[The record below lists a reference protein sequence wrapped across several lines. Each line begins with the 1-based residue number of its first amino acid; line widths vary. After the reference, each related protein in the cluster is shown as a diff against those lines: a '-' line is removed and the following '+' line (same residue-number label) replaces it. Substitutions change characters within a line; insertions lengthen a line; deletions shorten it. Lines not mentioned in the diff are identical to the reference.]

1 MLGSGSAVVKQ
12 TGRFES
18 GEQILQ
24 DVPVHVCQSA
34 IDAILSDGQSGVIDS
49 KQVQDGGVDIVDLSG
64 VIAIEGFVAPFVGVS
79 AGDATADSTATQPV
93 GEDIRVMVTAGG
105 PLSGGHASEFCC
117 PEDDGVIQQSAL
129 FEIFDERGGADGH
142 THGQWSVVALNIF
155 VAVPVTAWEAVIVSA
170 PDLNKSDASF
180 QQSASDEAFATEA
193 VSFFWDIDF
202 RGPGTA
208 GFCQPVGFE
217 SGGGFL
223 GQVEGFGG
231 TELHAS
237 GEFVGAEPGFESGI
251 AGVALVVALVE

>member
-12 TGRFES
+12 AGMFES

-34 IDAILSDGQSGVIDS
+34 IDAILSDGQTGVIDS
-49 KQVQDGGVDIVDLSG
+49 QQMQDGGVDIIDLSG

-79 AGDATADSTATQPV
+79 AGDATTDSTATEPV
-93 GEDIRVMVTAGG
+93 GKDIRVMVTSSGTLG
-105 PLSGGHASEFCC
+105 GGHASEFCC
-117 PEDDGVIQQSAL
+117 PEDDGVIEESAL
-129 FEIFDERGGADGH
+129 SEVFDERGGADGH

-155 VAVPVTAWEAVIVSA
+155 VAVPVTTWEAVIVSA

-180 QQSASDEAFATEA
+180 QKSASDEAFATEA
-193 VSFFWDIDF
+193 IRFFRDIDF
-202 RGPGTA
+202 RGPCTA

-217 SGGGFL
+217 GGGGFL

-251 AGVALVVALVE
+251 AGVPLVVSLVE

>member
-12 TGRFES
+12 AGMFES

-34 IDAILSDGQSGVIDS
+34 IDAILSDGQPGVIDS
-49 KQVQDGGVDIVDLSG
+49 QQMQDGGVDIVDLSG

-79 AGDATADSTATQPV
+79 AGDATTDSTATEPV
-93 GEDIRVMVTAGG
+93 GKDIRVMVTSSG
-105 PLSGGHASEFCC
+105 PLGGGHASEFCC
-117 PEDDGVIQQSAL
+117 PEDDGVIQESAL
-129 FEIFDERGGADGH
+129 SEVFDERGGADGH

-155 VAVPVTAWEAVIVSA
+155 VAVPVTTWEAVIVSA

-180 QQSASDEAFATEA
+180 QKSASDEAFATEA
-193 VSFFWDIDF
+193 IRFFRDIDF
-202 RGPGTA
+202 RGPCTT

-217 SGGGFL
+217 GGGGFL

-251 AGVALVVALVE
+251 SGVPLVVSQVE